1 MKPTTIIFRFFI
13 LAAFTMFFISCA
25 NPVSPGGGPKDET
38 PPRVVKSD
46 PPNYSLNFDKSVIS
60 ISFDEFVKL
69 KNPNQ
74 QVIISPP
81 LEEQPEFKLRGK
93 AVVIDLKSKLVQN
106 TTYSIFFG
114 SAIVDIT
121 EDNSLKDFVYA
132 FSTGDHIDSLSV
144 GGEVLNAF
152 DHKPVEDAFVMLY
165 PQNNDTVPQDS
176 VPCLVRPLYISKTD
190 KNGIFQLR
198 NLRNEPY
205 KIFALKDVNSNYLFD
220 QPNEEIAFIDSLI
233 LPEAIIM
240 PEIPEIPADTSKK
253 DTLIVS
259 NLYKNYYSLLMFQQ
273 TDTVQRI
280 LSSEMTTPGRYKM
293 ALKYP
298 EKESVK
304 LKVINKEIAENWKV
318 EEFNRNRDTLQVWL
332 RDINL
337 DSLQVQVLVADSIL
351 DTTMIVYRKQKIEKK
366 KRKNDDAVTVE
377 HIKINSNAKSRS
389 IDLGIS
395 LQLNFDDPLS
405 SYDFSRTR
413 FISGVDTSMNPGFKP
428 TDSSFRHFV
437 FYSKITEETNYEFLF
452 PDSSFFSMYGLTN
465 DSTHLV
471 FKSKA
476 FKEYGNIIVDAE
488 FRESVHPYIFQLLTL
503 KGEVLREK
511 FANESSLVL
520 FDNIVPGKYL
530 LKAIGDKW
538 PNNKWDTGN
547 YFKKRQ
553 PENVLFFPAE
563 IEVRANWD
571 IEKSWSLP

>member
-1 MKPTTIIFRFFI
+1 M
-13 LAAFTMFFISCA
+13 AAFTMFFISCA

-93 AVVIDLKSKLVQN
+93 AVVINLKSKLVQN

-337 DSLQVQVLVADSIL
+337 DSLQVQVFVADSIL

-366 KRKNDDAVTVE
+366 KRKNDEAVTVE
-377 HIKINSNAKSRS
+377 RLKINSNAKSRS

-488 FRESVHPYIFQLLTL
+488 FKESVHPYIFQLLTL

>member
-1 MKPTTIIFRFFI
+1 M
-13 LAAFTMFFISCA
+13 AAFTMFFISCA

-93 AVVIDLKSKLVQN
+93 AVVINLKSKLVQN

-233 LPEAIIM
+233 LPEAIVM

>member
-1 MKPTTIIFRFFI
+1 M
-13 LAAFTMFFISCA
+13 AAFTMFFISCA

-93 AVVIDLKSKLVQN
+93 AVVINLKSKLVQN

-337 DSLQVQVLVADSIL
+337 DSLQVQVFVADSIL

-366 KRKNDDAVTVE
+366 KRKNDEAVTVE
-377 HIKINSNAKSRS
+377 RLKINSNAKSRS

-413 FISGVDTSMNPGFKP
+413 FITGVDTSMNPGFKP

-465 DSTHLV
+465 DSTRLV

-476 FKEYGNIIVDAE
+476 VKDYGNIIVDAE
-488 FRESVHPYIFQLLTL
+488 FKESVHPYIFQLLTL

>member
-233 LPEAIIM
+233 LPEAIVM